1 MRRCQ
6 LHGAASPPLSKRHQ
20 IKRRHRLASS
30 LLCALIS
37 RAATKSPAFS
47 FLSAASASHET
58 LHRLSVIELAAFVDL
73 TLWHHF
79 GFIAANAV
87 ILKTAPWQPNSSTK
101 NKLLRFSKN
110 NTKVK
115 TMLEEHATG
124 WGMKRDVD
132 DSDDVERFVL
142 TWKGHSV
149 VFASAW
155 VPMNR
160 FRDDLLPSCKS
171 DFDKLIVA
179 TVKKENISLHNALL
193 RGLIKNVCVSNTP
206 PLIKNG
212 IEETS
217 LGFNSLCNDLPK
229 SSPRKGRTQQRFS
242 KDCNGKSQITEV
254 VSSSFKQQWSMEDG
268 EEVDQLI
275 RCWRSQPIE
284 ALFGVNLKDVIKRRR
299 HVGTCYS
306 SRELPGSIFKEETRR
321 RNGGRR
327 SRGFGW
333 FC

>member
-1 MRRCQ
+1 
-6 LHGAASPPLSKRHQ
+6 
-20 IKRRHRLASS
+20 
-30 LLCALIS
+30 
-37 RAATKSPAFS
+37 
-47 FLSAASASHET
+47 
-58 LHRLSVIELAAFVDL
+58 
-73 TLWHHF
+73 
-79 GFIAANAV
+79 
-87 ILKTAPWQPNSSTK
+87 
-101 NKLLRFSKN
+101 
-110 NTKVK
+110 
-115 TMLEEHATG
+115 MLEEHATG

-160 FRDDLLPSCKS
+160 TLTLTKQKVLKKKNMRSIRLNFPKKIFNLKISKS

-327 SRGFGW
+327 SRGFAMKSNPSILGEDW
-333 FC
+333 STKLEKIQLAAPDFPSIFLDKLTL

>member
-1 MRRCQ
+1 
-6 LHGAASPPLSKRHQ
+6 
-20 IKRRHRLASS
+20 
-30 LLCALIS
+30 
-37 RAATKSPAFS
+37 
-47 FLSAASASHET
+47 
-58 LHRLSVIELAAFVDL
+58 
-73 TLWHHF
+73 
-79 GFIAANAV
+79 
-87 ILKTAPWQPNSSTK
+87 
-101 NKLLRFSKN
+101 
-110 NTKVK
+110 
-115 TMLEEHATG
+115 MLEEHATG

-149 VFASAW
+149 VEKFEGPKM
-155 VPMNR
+155 PMGQRRHVVRTYTLELN
-160 FRDDLLPSCKS
+160 KS
-171 DFDKLIVA
+171 YFDKLIVA
-179 TVKKENISLHNALL
+179 TVKKENISLHNTLL

-212 IEETS
+212 LEETS

-299 HVGTCYS
+299 HKKLEEEMEEEGVEVSVGFANSLNAELSVFLQKLIKPCLEIAVSKS
-306 SRELPGSIFKEETRR
+306 SRRGEVCSSSVYIVDFK
-321 RNGGRR
+321 
-327 SRGFGW
+327 
-333 FC
+333 

>member
-1 MRRCQ
+1 MPMGQRRHVVRTYTLELKSQ
-6 LHGAASPPLSKRHQ
+6 LEMKIGQAKTESYINLLSK
-20 IKRRHRLASS
+20 
-30 LLCALIS
+30 
-37 RAATKSPAFS
+37 
-47 FLSAASASHET
+47 FLS
-58 LHRLSVIELAAFVDL
+58 
-73 TLWHHF
+73 
-79 GFIAANAV
+79 
-87 ILKTAPWQPNSSTK
+87 LKIS
-101 NKLLRFSKN
+101 
-110 NTKVK
+110 
-115 TMLEEHATG
+115 
-124 WGMKRDVD
+124 
-132 DSDDVERFVL
+132 
-142 TWKGHSV
+142 
-149 VFASAW
+149 
-155 VPMNR
+155 
-160 FRDDLLPSCKS
+160 KS

-179 TVKKENISLHNALL
+179 TVKKKNISLHNALL

-212 IEETS
+212 LEETS

-306 SRELPGSIFKEETRR
+306 SRELPDSIFKEETRR

-327 SRGFGW
+327 RRGFGW